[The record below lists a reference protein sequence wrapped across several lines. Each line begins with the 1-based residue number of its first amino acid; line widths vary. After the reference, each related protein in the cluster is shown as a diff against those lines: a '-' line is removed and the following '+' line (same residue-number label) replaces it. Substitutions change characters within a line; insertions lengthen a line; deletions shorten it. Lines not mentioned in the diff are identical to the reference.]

1 MSYCMVH
8 SAFKTSS
15 VCIVNEANFRDRECN
30 KNNIIHPHTLACTCC
45 VTCHKKVSF
54 KICKAIRRRLKQFCC
69 ADPHTHI
76 HLCRA
81 IERVFN
87 SATETGSR

>member
-30 KNNIIHPHTLACTCC
+30 KNNNTPAHTRMHVLCDLSQ
-45 VTCHKKVSF
+45 KSF
-54 KICKAIRRRLKQFCC
+54 
-69 ADPHTHI
+69 
-76 HLCRA
+76 
-81 IERVFN
+81 V
-87 SATETGSR
+87 